1 MTFTAEQ
8 LAGARLHEFAY
19 GPRSLAELKGVEPRL
34 VRVAERAIA
43 SSSSVDWAVH
53 DGLRTLEQQREYVR
67 TGVSTTLNSKHL
79 VQADGYGHA
88 VDLVPYVA
96 GKLRWE
102 PGPLYEIARL
112 MQLAAAAERVELTW
126 GGVWDR
132 QLDELNAPG
141 GLEAEVIAYGD
152 RRRKAG
158 RRVFID
164 LPHFELWRG

>member
-1 MTFTAEQ
+1 VTLTLFP
-8 LAGARLHEFAY
+8 FAY
-19 GPRSLAELKGVEPRL
+19 GPKSRAELVGVEPRL

-43 SSSSVDWAVH
+43 SSTEVDWAVH
-53 DGLRTLEQQREYVR
+53 DGLRTLKQQEEYVR

-79 VQADGYGHA
+79 VQPDGYGHA
-88 VDLVPYVA
+88 VDLVPYVN

-112 MQLAAAAERVELTW
+112 MQLAAKTELVELTW

-132 QLDELNAPG
+132 QLDELE
-141 GLEAEVIAYGD
+141 GLEAEVQAYGD